1 MRVRV
6 LNVIVAFLIG
16 IAAAGISAVEVIDD
30 VPEAVTLYARG
41 KRMLRQ
47 GDWFEASKTFE
58 ELAGRFS
65 TSDNLDLFVFNRA
78 KAEYYLAQYDKAI
91 AGFSFFVRR
100 FVRSEDLPYAYFFRA
115 NAYYLNGDLSR
126 SIDDYLQ
133 SYRLSKSEKL
143 NDLVVS
149 SLRAVFV
156 NARSVSVGRDFF
168 ESLPEP
174 KKCVLVKALGRI
186 LADKGELRQAQEILG
201 ACGLSVEQSGTDV
214 SSLKPARDF
223 VQIAVVLPFSGE
235 LNSFAEDIYNGA
247 VIAAEQFRKQT
258 GRQMKLVPYDS
269 KGDPVDAAQIVS
281 ELAGSYRA
289 DAVIGPLTSE
299 AAAVVAAAA
308 GCNNIP
314 LILPAATQS
323 GLTRLSKSTFQL
335 SPNID
340 LEGLRMAEYAVNE
353 LGADSAA
360 IITSTANDHLRMS
373 RAFADHFQNLGGHVV
388 AIEYYRSRDR
398 DFGKLIRDIK
408 GILLGYHQD
417 SVYFIDE
424 TGDTLEADEIQV
436 SLDCMYLPGDPSQ
449 LRLLIPQIRFYSL
462 NSSYLGSDGW
472 GDDAVLKLGDNVTG
486 QAVFPSPFL
495 SAGSSDAY
503 FQFAAMYDARYGV
516 QPTRLANLGYDAARL
531 IGEAVTEGFTSSEAI
546 TEYLR
551 TVSGF
556 DGASGKISFGPNRE
570 NMEMPIYRIDME
582 QALPLS
588 QIEPTADSTATAAPE
603 TE

>member
-1 MRVRV
+1 
-6 LNVIVAFLIG
+6 
-16 IAAAGISAVEVIDD
+16 
-30 VPEAVTLYARG
+30 
-41 KRMLRQ
+41 
-47 GDWFEASKTFE
+47 
-58 ELAGRFS
+58 
-65 TSDNLDLFVFNRA
+65 
-78 KAEYYLAQYDKAI
+78 
-91 AGFSFFVRR
+91 
-100 FVRSEDLPYAYFFRA
+100 
-115 NAYYLNGDLSR
+115 
-126 SIDDYLQ
+126 
-133 SYRLSKSEKL
+133 
-143 NDLVVS
+143 VVS

>member
-1 MRVRV
+1 MRLRI
-6 LNVIVAFLIG
+6 LNVIVALLIG
-16 IAAAGISAVEVIDD
+16 IGAAGVEAAEVIDD
-30 VPEAVTLYARG
+30 VPEAVTLYAKG

-65 TSDNLDLFVFNRA
+65 NSDNLDLFVFNRA
-78 KAEYYLAQYDKAI
+78 KAEYYLGQYDKAI
-91 AGFSFFVRR
+91 ARLSFFVTR
-100 FVRSEDLPYAYFFRA
+100 FVRSAELPYAYFFRA

-143 NDLVVS
+143 DNLAVS
-149 SLRAVFV
+149 SLRTVFT
-156 NARSVSVGRDFF
+156 NAQSVSIGRDFF

-174 KKCVLVKALGRI
+174 KKCPLVKALGQI
-186 LADKGELRQAQEILG
+186 LADKGELRRAQEILG
-201 ACGLSVEQSGTDV
+201 ACGLSVAQSGTDV
-214 SSLKPARDF
+214 SNLLRDRDF
-223 VQIAVVLPFSGE
+223 FEIAVVLPFSGE

-258 GRQMKLVPYDS
+258 GQQMKLVPYDS
-269 KGDPVDAAQIVS
+269 KGDPVDAAQIVA

-308 GCNNIP
+308 SCDNIP
-314 LILPAATQS
+314 LIVPAATQS
-323 GLTRLSKSTFQL
+323 GLTRLSNSTFQL

-373 RAFADHFQNLGGHVV
+373 RAFADHFRSLGGHIV

-408 GILLGYHQD
+408 AILLGYHPD
-417 SVYFIDE
+417 SVYYIDE
-424 TGDTLEADEIQV
+424 TGDTLEADEISV
-436 SLDCMYLPGDPSQ
+436 NLDCIYLPGDPSQ

-472 GDDAVLKLGDNVTG
+472 GDDAILKLGDNVTG

-495 SAGSSDAY
+495 STGSSDAY
-503 FQFAAMYDARYGV
+503 FQFAATYDARYGV
-516 QPTRLANLGYDAARL
+516 QPTRLANLGYDAVQL
-531 IGEAVTEGFTSSEAI
+531 IGEAVTKGYTSPEAI
-546 TEYLR
+546 SEYLR

-570 NMEMPIYRIDME
+570 NMEMPLYRIEME
-582 QALPLS
+582 QALPLH
-588 QIEPTADSTATAAPE
+588 QIEKMPDSTTAPG

>member
-1 MRVRV
+1 MRLRV
-6 LNVIVAFLIG
+6 LNVIVALLIG
-16 IAAAGISAVEVIDD
+16 IGAAGVTAAEIIDD
-30 VPEAVTLYARG
+30 IPEAVTLYAKG

-65 TSDNLDLFVFNRA
+65 NSDNLDLFVFNRA
-78 KAEYYLAQYDKAI
+78 KAEYYLGQYDKAV

-100 FVRSEDLPYAYFFRA
+100 FVHSAELPYAYFFRG
-115 NAYYLNGDLSR
+115 NAYYLKGNLNR
-126 SIDDYLQ
+126 SIDNYLQ

-143 NDLVVS
+143 DNLAVS
-149 SLRAVFV
+149 SLRTIFA
-156 NARSVSVGRDFF
+156 NAQSVSIGRDFF

-174 KKCVLVKALGRI
+174 KKCTLVKALGRI

-201 ACGLSVEQSGTDV
+201 ICGLSVEQSGTDV
-214 SSLKPARDF
+214 SKLHQTRDF
-223 VQIAVVLPFSGE
+223 FEIAVVLPFSGE
-235 LNSFAEDIYNGA
+235 LNSFAKDIYNGA

-258 GRQMKLVPYDS
+258 GQQMKLVPYDS
-269 KGDPVDAAQIVS
+269 KGDPVDAAQIVT

-289 DAVIGPLTSE
+289 DAVIGPLTSD
-299 AAAVVAAAA
+299 AAAVVAAATS
-308 GCNNIP
+308 CYNIP
-314 LILPAATQS
+314 LIVPAATQS
-323 GLTRLSKSTFQL
+323 GLTRLSNSTFQL

-373 RAFADHFQNLGGHVV
+373 RAFADHFQNLGGHIV

-408 GILLGYHQD
+408 AILLGYHPD

-424 TGDTLEADEIQV
+424 TGDTLEADEISV
-436 SLDCMYLPGDPSQ
+436 NLDCIYLPGDPSQ

-462 NSSYLGSDGW
+462 NGSYLGSDGW

-495 SAGSSDAY
+495 SAGSSDTY
-503 FQFAAMYDARYGV
+503 FQFAASYDARYGI
-516 QPTRLANLGYDAARL
+516 QPTRLANLGYDAVLL
-531 IGEAVTEGFTSSEAI
+531 IGEAVTNGYTSPEAI
-546 TEYLR
+546 SEYLR

-570 NMEMPIYRIDME
+570 NTEMPLYRIEME
-582 QALPLS
+582 QALPLH
-588 QIEPTADSTATAAPE
+588 QIEQAPDSTTAPE